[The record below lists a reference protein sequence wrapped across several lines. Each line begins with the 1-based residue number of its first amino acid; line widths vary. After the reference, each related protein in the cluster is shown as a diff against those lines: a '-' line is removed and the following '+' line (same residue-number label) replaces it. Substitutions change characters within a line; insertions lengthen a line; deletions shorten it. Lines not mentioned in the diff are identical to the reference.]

1 MKAQRAVWGDTLT
14 ELART
19 DDRIVVVDG
28 DLATSTMAVT
38 FAEAHPD
45 RFVQAGI
52 AEQNM
57 VGIAFG
63 MSTLGYRP
71 WLSSFGV
78 FLTNRALDQVRMLVS
93 QTKAPVRLAA
103 AYTGLLNGASGK
115 THQDIEDLSVMRALP
130 NMTVLAPAD
139 ETEAAA
145 MIRWAV
151 DHDGPVYLRL
161 ARDAVAD
168 VFDGSYAFRIGAPV
182 LLRDGYDHGEGNER
196 DAETSPDVTVVS
208 TGVQTSR
215 TVEAITAVE
224 TDGHRVR
231 HVHLPTIKPLDEDAL
246 WALLDGAAQVV
257 TVEEHSV
264 VGGLGDVVAAVLAGH
279 GSGARLHKVG
289 LADSWAE
296 SGPNDFLLDKY
307 GLSVERVADRIR
319 AVLRERVAA

>member
-139 ETEAAA
+139 ETEAAT
-145 MIRWAV
+145 MIRWAA

-168 VFDGSYAFRIGAPV
+168 VFDDGYEFRVGAPV
-182 LLRDGYDHGEGNER
+182 LLRDGGS
-196 DAETSPDVTVVS
+196 DADVTVVS

-224 TDGHRVR
+224 AEGHRVR
-231 HVHLPTIKPLDEDAL
+231 HVHLPTIKPLDDDAL

-279 GSGARLHKVG
+279 ASGTRLHKVG

-319 AVLRERVAA
+319 AVLGERVAA

>member
-14 ELART
+14 ELAET

-38 FAEAHPD
+38 FANAHPD

-145 MIRWAV
+145 IIRWAA

-168 VFDGSYAFRIGAPV
+168 VFDDGYEFRVGAPV
-182 LLRDGYDHGEGNER
+182 LLRDGGS
-196 DAETSPDVTVVS
+196 DADVTVVS

-215 TVEAITAVE
+215 TVEAVTAVE
-224 TDGHRVR
+224 ASGATVT
-231 HVHLPTIKPLDEDAL
+231 HVHLPTIKPLDEEAL
-246 WALLDGAAQVV
+246 WAILDGARTVV

-279 GSGARLHKVG
+279 ASGARLHKVG

-307 GLSVERVADRIR
+307 GLSVEKVTARIR
-319 AVLRERVAA
+319 DVLGERVGV

>member
-14 ELART
+14 ELAQT

-38 FAEAHPD
+38 FANAHPE

-103 AYTGLLNGASGK
+103 AYSGLLNGASGK
-115 THQDIEDLSVMRALP
+115 THQDIEDLSVMRAMP

-139 ETEAAA
+139 ETEAGA
-145 MIRWAV
+145 MIRWAA

-168 VFDGSYAFRIGAPV
+168 VFDDDYEFTVGQPV
-182 LLRDGYDHGEGNER
+182 LLRDG
-196 DAETSPDVTVVS
+196 TDVTVVS

-215 TVEAITAVE
+215 TVEAIDEVE
-224 TDGHRVR
+224 SAGRSAR
-231 HVHLPTIKPLDEDAL
+231 HVHLPTIKPLDTEAL
-246 WALLDGAAQVV
+246 WTLLADADTVV

-264 VGGLGDVVAAVLAGH
+264 VGGLGDVVASVLAEH
-279 GSGARLHKVG
+279 AAAARLEKVG
-289 LADSWAE
+289 LADAWAE
-296 SGPNDFLLDKY
+296 SGPNDFLLEKY
-307 GLSVERVADRIR
+307 GLSVGRVAERIQRAIGERVPA
-319 AVLRERVAA
+319 

>member
-14 ELART
+14 ELAET

-38 FAEAHPD
+38 FANAHPE

-139 ETEAAA
+139 ETEAEAI
-145 MIRWAV
+145 IRWAA

-168 VFDGSYAFRIGAPV
+168 VFDSSYEFRLGAPV
-182 LLRDGYDHGEGNER
+182 LLRAAGD
-196 DAETSPDVTVVS
+196 SPDVTVVS

-215 TVEAITAVE
+215 TVDAITAVE
-224 TDGHRVR
+224 SEGRSVR

-246 WALLDGAAQVV
+246 WQHLAGATDVV

-264 VGGLGDVVAAVLAGH
+264 VGGLGDVVAAVLAGRA
-279 GSGARLHKVG
+279 SGARLTKVG
-289 LADSWAE
+289 LADAWAE
-296 SGPNDFLLDKY
+296 SGPNDFLLEKY
-307 GLSVERVADRIR
+307 GLSVDRVADRIR
-319 AVLRERVAA
+319 DVLGERVAA